1 MAFAIKSNCLAHSK
15 SRHNRTVKPIFFDI
29 IKNEHIVEEAPS
41 HSGELE
47 DDSNPTEEKEEISSH
62 QRKVF
67 LVFEFNHH
75 YNSVSK

>member
-29 IKNEHIVEEAPS
+29 IKNEQIVEDAPIQSGETEEEAPI
-41 HSGELE
+41 
-47 DDSNPTEEKEEISSH
+47 NEEKEEVISSS

-67 LVFEFNHH
+67 LNILLTIFT
-75 YNSVSK
+75 